1 MVNHSLTV
9 EASSSLA
16 AGVEQLYWGQ
26 ARGWFGNCLLFWTE
40 AGLCGLDLAPASGS
54 KSDYQQYW
62 QAQHL
67 RRYDTEAGRISARL
81 FVEHPFD
88 LQLHLRGTEFQ
99 LKVWQSLLKI
109 PAGET
114 VSYGKLSELLGLGR
128 QGARAVGGAVVANRI
143 AIVIPCHRVL
153 PASGGIGGFR
163 WGADIKR
170 ALLDR
175 EKLSAV
181 ASVRAAA

>member
-1 MVNHSLTV
+1 MTNHSLTV
-9 EASSSLA
+9 ETSSSSA

-40 AGLCGLDLAPASGS
+40 IGLCGLDLAPASGS
-54 KSDYQQYW
+54 EIDYQQYW

-67 RRYDTEAGRISARL
+67 HRDDAEAGRISARL

-88 LQLHLRGTEFQ
+88 LRLHLRGTEFQ

-114 VSYGKLSELLGLGR
+114 VSYGKLAEQMGVGR
-128 QGARAVGGAVVANRI
+128 QGARAVGGAVAANRI

-175 EKLSAV
+175 ERLSA
-181 ASVRAAA
+181 AAPARAAA